1 MHHQRS
7 EETTQQLWEELH
19 MAGWLVTKQ
28 RCNKEGVL
36 LNDDDDVMTT
46 SEESILYLVSFPLN
60 LSLKT

>member
-1 MHHQRS
+1 
-7 EETTQQLWEELH
+7 